1 MNVTR
6 ETIINK
12 LNEYAANLQPS
23 IDNAKEFWSEDE
35 YRDLE
40 EMQETLNQ
48 AAMMLKEKVQVIEAC
63 KFAWYGTVDY
73 FPPDTSREEIE
84 RRVRDEAVEQLIKSK
99 NLKII
104 IKMEPV
110 LMEQEDGTI
119 EPRVS
124 GGWRILLPEMKKAD
138 QAEESP

>member
-6 ETIINK
+6 ETIIKK

-23 IDNAKEFWSEDE
+23 IDNAKEFWPEE
-35 YRDLE
+35 AYRDLE
-40 EMQETLNQ
+40 EMKEALNQ

-63 KFAWYGTVDY
+63 KFAWYGSVDY

-84 RRVRDEAVEQLIKSK
+84 RRVRDEAVEQLVKSK

-110 LMEQEDGTI
+110 MMEQEDGTI

-124 GGWRILLPEMKKAD
+124 GGWRILLPEMKKE
-138 QAEESP
+138 EESS

>member
-124 GGWRILLPEMKKAD
+124 GGWRILLPEMKKA
-138 QAEESP
+138 EESP